1 VTRTLS
7 IAAFLSM
14 AASVPPSFG
23 LEMQPAM
30 NSATAGADFAN
41 SYPDTEDGLRQ
52 LLTACLNAAKDGD
65 KAQLSKAIHQ
75 MEIPD
80 YQRWFQKVWPTLYTG
95 MYGKDLKDKQAVM
108 TNMISYLAHQPGVLV
123 IHKVGDGEQAWPK
136 PTEDVD
142 IYEASWRQESATAP
156 DAEKM
161 PIGYFFY
168 FAGGFRWNSLA
179 QNANR
184 PVYRTEAVYPY
195 PSDVEHPAGTV
206 LLRFKVRE
214 DGSVSTED
222 FAVVQINQ
230 YSADPLLVQAA
241 VAALKQW
248 RYRPA
253 DLYVNADEMPM
264 EAEIDVK
271 PPAASPSAR

>member
-1 VTRTLS
+1 MTRTLCIAAILS
-7 IAAFLSM
+7 IAAPVL
-14 AASVPPSFG
+14 PTFG
-23 LEMQPAM
+23 LGAQAAAIPATVGPDVA
-30 NSATAGADFAN
+30 SSYAN
-41 SYPDTEDGLRQ
+41 SEDGLRQ
-52 LLTACLNAAKDGD
+52 LLTACLNAARDGD
-65 KAQLSKAIHQ
+65 KAQLSKATNQ
-75 MEIPD
+75 MKIPD
-80 YQRWFQKVWPTLYTG
+80 YELWLHKTWPTLYTG

-108 TNMISYLAHQPGVLV
+108 RNMIFYLAHQPGVLV
-123 IHKVGDGEQAWPK
+123 IHKVSDGERAWPK

-142 IYEASWRQESATAP
+142 IYEASWRQESAAAP
-156 DAEKM
+156 DAEKI

-168 FAGGFRWNSLA
+168 VAGGFRWNSLV
-179 QNANR
+179 QNANK
-184 PVYRTEAVYPY
+184 PVYKAEAVYPY
-195 PSDVEHPAGTV
+195 PSDGEHPAGTV
-206 LLRFKVRE
+206 FLRFKVRE

-222 FAVVQINQ
+222 LAIVQINR

-264 EAEIDVK
+264 DAEIDVK